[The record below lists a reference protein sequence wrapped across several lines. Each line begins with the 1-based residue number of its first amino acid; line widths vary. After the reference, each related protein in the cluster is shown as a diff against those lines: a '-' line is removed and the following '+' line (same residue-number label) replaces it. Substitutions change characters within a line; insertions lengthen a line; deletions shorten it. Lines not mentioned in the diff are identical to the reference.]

1 VALEL
6 SRAGCPDRPS
16 VQPAARSAV
25 ADKITSAAEPSF
37 ARGWPASAF
46 LTDARQPER
55 VAESLVGVIANPL
68 VAIRRP
74 RVARVVIIAVNA
86 ISKTQAK
93 ADPWCT
99 ETGEAVTI
107 KAVSKATSTKAMTGK
122 AMTGKTAGEAAAT
135 EAMTGKTAR
144 EAASTEA
151 AVASTEAAVA
161 ATKAAVAA
169 TKAAVETSA
178 ESPVTATSAVSE
190 RQGICRNCC
199 GAKQAGCSDR
209 DSNLI

>member
-1 VALEL
+1 
-6 SRAGCPDRPS
+6 
-16 VQPAARSAV
+16 
-25 ADKITSAAEPSF
+25 
-37 ARGWPASAF
+37 
-46 LTDARQPER
+46 
-55 VAESLVGVIANPL
+55 
-68 VAIRRP
+68 
-74 RVARVVIIAVNA
+74 
-86 ISKTQAK
+86 
-93 ADPWCT
+93 
-99 ETGEAVTI
+99 
-107 KAVSKATSTKAMTGK
+107 
-122 AMTGKTAGEAAAT
+122 
-135 EAMTGKTAR
+135 MTGKTAR

-151 AVASTEAAVA
+151 AVAATEAAVAATEAAVA